1 MSLFTRAT
9 ILAGV
14 AIVVPDNWLDA
25 FARISF
31 EIPPETIVE
40 LLWAI
45 VVSAS
50 SALIVLVVVRW
61 LRRRRNRNSLVL
73 ELADRGLSV
82 AQIARRL
89 ELSQDIIRQLM
100 GPDERAKR
108 TEIGG
113 NSFRG
118 KRRRAAV
125 A

>member
-1 MSLFTRAT
+1 MSLFTGAT

-100 GPDERAKR
+100 GPDERAKGP
-108 TEIGG
+108 IGG